1 MDAAA
6 TAREGVIRTVLITG
20 AAGNIGGK
28 IAGHFAG
35 GPYALRLLDQ
45 QAGPGII
52 AADLGIYDAAWAR
65 QFEGVD
71 TVVHLAGNP
80 HGTASWA
87 DVLHANIGATHNVLR
102 AAREAGVRRV
112 VFASTNQVM
121 LGYRFREG
129 IVTTD
134 MPPMPLSPYGISK
147 LMCEQMGRLFAEETG
162 ISFIALRIG
171 YFQRGENLPG
181 PWMRIGVWGQQMWLS
196 NRDML
201 HAIERSIETEDVP
214 FAVVNLVSDNPGMRW
229 DLEHTR
235 QIFGYAPRDGHETVV
250 DDAIRAEDEKARQA
264 RIVPGTWF
272 DEYFTAFAG

>member
-1 MDAAA
+1 M
-6 TAREGVIRTVLITG
+6 RTVLVTG
-20 AAGNIGGK
+20 AAGNVGGK
-28 IAGHFAG
+28 IAEHFRG
-35 GPYALRLLDQ
+35 GPYTLRLLDLKE
-45 QAGPGII
+45 GPGIV
-52 AADLGIYDAAWAR
+52 AADLGSYDPAWAR
-65 QFEGVD
+65 TFDGVD

-87 DVLHANIGATHNVLR
+87 EVLHANIGGTHNVLR

-129 IVTTD
+129 TVTTD

-147 LMCEQMGRLFAEETG
+147 LMNEQMGRLFAEETG

-171 YFQRGENLPG
+171 YFQPGENLPG
-181 PWMRIGVWGQQMWLS
+181 PWMKIGVWGQQMWLS

-201 HAIERSIETEDVP
+201 HAVERSIEAEDVP
-214 FAVVNLVSDNPGMRW
+214 FAVLNLVSDNPGMRW

-235 QIFGYAPRDGHETVV
+235 ETIGYAPQDGHEAVV
-250 DDAIRAEDEKARQA
+250 NEAIREEDEKARQA
-264 RIVPGTWF
+264 CIVPGTWF
-272 DEYFTAFAG
+272 NEYFTAFEG

>member
-1 MDAAA
+1 M
-6 TAREGVIRTVLITG
+6 RTILVTG

-28 IAGHFAG
+28 IAAHLG
-35 GPYALRLLDQ
+35 GGRYALRLLDQ
-45 QAGPGII
+45 QAGPGIF
-52 AADLGIYDAAWAR
+52 AADLGAYDPIWAR
-65 QFEGVD
+65 EFEGVD
-71 TVVHLAGNP
+71 TVLHLAGDP
-80 HGTASWA
+80 RGAASWA
-87 DVLHANIGATHNVLR
+87 SVLHANIGGTHNVLR

-129 IVTTD
+129 VVTTD

-147 LMCEQMGRLFAEETG
+147 LMGEQMGRLFAEETG

-171 YFQRGENLPG
+171 YLQRGENRPG
-181 PWMRIGVWGQQMWLS
+181 PAMKIGVWGQQMWLS

-201 HAIERSIETEDVP
+201 HAVERSIEAEDVP

-235 QIFGYAPRDGHETVV
+235 QTIGYAPQDGHETVA
-250 DDAIRAEDEKARQA
+250 DAAIREEDEKARQA
-264 RIVPGTWF
+264 SIAPGTWF
-272 DEYFTAFAG
+272 NEYFTAFEG